1 MNRNLPQV
9 VHEGFFTKI
18 KNWFNNFFRKQ
29 KSIEYPIQESLNELH
44 NKMDENSKENFV
56 QDIKVENKD
65 NILKLQRKIKE
76 NEIGISDLTDQEL
89 DEIIQKFN
97 ESKITCYDFHC
108 GNVIINGNG
117 INIIDTDQYAF
128 EEERPAI
135 NNFRF
140 FFSHIFNEIFDIGY
154 YFMPDENFR
163 FYSKYITS
171 LYEKYLYVKN
181 ELNSNYGDEKE
192 KQRKLDLLKYQ
203 LNEIQEAQL
212 K

>member
-9 VHEGFFTKI
+9 IHEGFFTKI

-89 DEIIQKFN
+89 DEIIELYKGQIEEKKQKLKQYRI
-97 ESKITCYDFHC
+97 KIR
-108 GNVIINGNG
+108 NINA
-117 INIIDTDQYAF
+117 T
-128 EEERPAI
+128 
-135 NNFRF
+135 
-140 FFSHIFNEIFDIGY
+140 
-154 YFMPDENFR
+154 
-163 FYSKYITS
+163 
-171 LYEKYLYVKN
+171 
-181 ELNSNYGDEKE
+181 
-192 KQRKLDLLKYQ
+192 
-203 LNEIQEAQL
+203 
-212 K
+212 